1 LSSATTSESTIKS
14 TINTSA
20 TATGAVIDE
29 AGFRDGPFARF
40 AEDLRTVRIL
50 WRREMVRFLRNRARL
65 AMGLAA
71 PLLFL
76 FVLGSGIGSAGG
88 ALGLYQAF
96 LFPGTLLMVVQGPA
110 VAVGT
115 VIMWDRQ
122 SGFLRQML
130 VAPVRRA
137 AILAGICLGGAT
149 TGALYA
155 LPVLALAGPMGVPYH
170 PRLLL
175 VLGEITLLAFALTAL
190 GVSAAVCIRRP
201 ETFQIVS
208 GLAMAPAV
216 LLSGALFPVG
226 GLPSWLGMVVRANPL
241 SYGVD
246 ALRRTMPAPNPGG
259 AATPSWFHA
268 GPEWWGWAPPVLLE
282 LALVVV
288 PSLLLLTLAGRRFSR
303 ID

>member
-1 LSSATTSESTIKS
+1 MS
-14 TINTSA
+14 
-20 TATGAVIDE
+20 GAVTGVGEFDE
-29 AGFRDGPFARF
+29 PGVGGALVG
-40 AEDLRTVRIL
+40 ELRTVRIL
-50 WRREMVRFLRNRARL
+50 WRREMARFLRNRARL
-65 AMGLAA
+65 VMGLVA

-76 FVLGSGIGSAGG
+76 FVLGNGIGSAGG
-88 ALGLYQAF
+88 DLGHYQAF

-130 VAPVRRA
+130 VAPVRRG

-155 LPVLALAGPMGVPYH
+155 LPVLALAALMGLPYH

-175 VLGEITLLAFALTAL
+175 VLAEITLLAFALTAL

-226 GLPSWLGMVVRANPL
+226 GLPSWLGLAVTANPL
-241 SYGVD
+241 SYGVA
-246 ALRRTMPAPNPGG
+246 ALRRTMPDPATG
-259 AATPSWFHA
+259 AVTPSWFHA
-268 GPEWWGWAPPVLLE
+268 GPEWWGWTPPVLLD

-288 PSLLLLTLAGRRFSR
+288 PSLLLLTLAARRFAR

>member
-1 LSSATTSESTIKS
+1 MSTK
-14 TINTSA
+14 T
-20 TATGAVIDE
+20 TGAVIDE
-29 AGFRDGPFARF
+29 AGFRDGPFGGF
-40 AEDLRTVRIL
+40 AGDLRTVRIL
-50 WRREMVRFLRNRARL
+50 WRREMVRFLHNRARL
-65 AMGLAA
+65 VMGLAA

-76 FVLGSGIGSAGG
+76 FVLGNGIGSTGG
-88 ALGLYQAF
+88 DLGLYQAF

-137 AILAGICLGGAT
+137 AVLAGICLGGTT

-155 LPVLALAGPMGVPYH
+155 LPVLALAGAMGVPYH

-226 GLPSWLGMVVRANPL
+226 GLQSWLGMVVRANPL

-246 ALRRTMPAPNPGG
+246 ALRRTMPDPDPSAP
-259 AATPSWFHA
+259 TPAWFRA

-282 LALVVV
+282 LSLVVV
-288 PSLLLLTLAGRRFSR
+288 PSLILLTLAGRRFSR

>member
-1 LSSATTSESTIKS
+1 MPLSSATTSDSLS
-14 TINTSA
+14 PSLSDPDA
-20 TATGAVIDE
+20 PAVSGGADRR
-29 AGFRDGPFARF
+29 AGPFVT
-40 AEDLRTVRIL
+40 DLRTVRIL
-50 WRREMVRFLRNRARL
+50 WRREMTRFLRNRARL
-65 AMGLAA
+65 VMGLAA

-76 FVLGSGIGSAGG
+76 FVLGNGIGSAGG
-88 ALGLYQAF
+88 DLGHYQAF

-115 VIMWDRQ
+115 VIVWDRQ

-130 VAPVRRA
+130 VAPVRRGA
-137 AILAGICLGGAT
+137 VLAGICLGGAT

-155 LPVLALAGPMGVPYH
+155 LPVLALAGPMGLPYH

-175 VLGEITLLAFALTAL
+175 VLAEVALLTFALTAL

-208 GLAMAPAV
+208 GLAMAPAM

-226 GLPSWLGMVVRANPL
+226 GLPSWLGAAVLANPL

-246 ALRRTMPAPNPGG
+246 ALRRTMPAPGPTTS
-259 AATPSWFHA
+259 APAWFHA
-268 GPEWWGWAPPVLLE
+268 GPEWWGWSPPVLLE
-282 LALVVV
+282 LALVAV
-288 PSLLLLTLAGRRFSR
+288 PSLLLLLLAARRFSR

>member
-1 LSSATTSESTIKS
+1 MPLSSATTSDSLS
-14 TINTSA
+14 PPA
-20 TATGAVIDE
+20 PDATGGRGAPDRR
-29 AGFRDGPFARF
+29 AGPFVA
-40 AEDLRTVRIL
+40 DLRTLRIL
-50 WRREMVRFLRNRARL
+50 WRREMTRFLRNRARL
-65 AMGLAA
+65 VMGLAA

-76 FVLGSGIGSAGG
+76 FVLGNGIGSAGG
-88 ALGLYQAF
+88 DLGHYQAF

-115 VIMWDRQ
+115 VLMWDRQ

-130 VAPVRRA
+130 VAPVRRG

-155 LPVLALAGPMGVPYH
+155 LPVLALAGPMGLPYH

-175 VLGEITLLAFALTAL
+175 VLGEVALLSFALTAL

-208 GLAMAPAV
+208 GLAMAPAM

-226 GLPSWLGMVVRANPL
+226 GLPSWLGAAVLANPL

-246 ALRRTMPAPNPGG
+246 ALRRTMPDPDPTTAAP
-259 AATPSWFHA
+259 AWFHA
-268 GPEWWGWAPPVLLE
+268 GPEWWGWTPPVLLE
-282 LALVVV
+282 LALVVL
-288 PSLLLLTLAGRRFSR
+288 PSLLLLLLAGRRFAR